1 MNFELKPETKNY
13 GWLIFVFVIVGITCV
28 VLNLKK
34 FNIATS
40 KSAKV
45 AQQEFTYQ
53 LREALFTPSEIK
65 FYRELEQAIGEQF
78 IVFGKV
84 RVADI
89 ITPEKSLSKSNWRT
103 AFNKISAK
111 HFDFVLCDKNTLRV
125 GAVIELDDKSHH

>member
-1 MNFELKPETKNY
+1 MLKTK
-13 GWLIFVFVIVGITCV
+13 WLKFVFVIVGIACV
-28 VLNLKK
+28 VLNFKK

-40 KSAKV
+40 KNAKV
-45 AQQEFTYQ
+45 AGQEFSYQ
-53 LREALFTPSEIK
+53 LRKALFTPSEIK

-89 ITPEKSLSKSNWRT
+89 ITPEKGLSKSNWQS

-111 HFDFVLCDKNTLRV
+111 HFDFVLCDKIL
-125 GAVIELDDKSHH
+125 